1 LREQFKTSVHGTA
14 GFFYANLRAIIKDV
28 WEVITLSV
36 EHIYMQISREL
47 KAGTHP
53 GDLLDLLDELE
64 LEQKVE
70 LMEKLSPDDA
80 AQIFEEM
87 EDFEQAEI
95 LKLLGE
101 ERTRLI
107 LKSLASDDAADL
119 IGELSPEDARKVLDL
134 IDQEET
140 PVDFG
145 DLLKYP
151 EDTAGGIMTTE
162 FISLPA
168 DIPVEEAI
176 DRLREIAPE
185 AETIYYV
192 YVADENGKLIGV
204 VSLRDLIA
212 SSDGTLIKNIMRS
225 NVINVNAELDQEE
238 VARIVSKYDLLAVP
252 VVDDQDR
259 LLGIITVDDV
269 MDVMEQEATEDIY
282 RLAGASEVV
291 GVELTKAPV
300 SKVVRMRLPWL
311 FISMAGGILSG
322 SVIGVFESTLEAI
335 VMLAVF
341 IPVIMDMGGNVGTQS
356 STIFVRGLATGE
368 IESSE
373 MWPYFFREIKIG
385 AVMGLLCGIVISVAA
400 FFWQG
405 NPYLGVVVGVSMLA
419 TISVAALIGTLVPMI
434 CSMINIDPAIT
445 AGPFVTT
452 IKDVTGL
459 LIYFV
464 IASTFLEYLR

>member
-1 LREQFKTSVHGTA
+1 M
-14 GFFYANLRAIIKDV
+14 
-28 WEVITLSV
+28 SV
-36 EHIYMQISREL
+36 EQICIQISREL
-47 KAGTHP
+47 KSGVHP
-53 GDLLDLLDELE
+53 GDLLDLLEDLE
-64 LEQKVE
+64 IEQKVE
-70 LMEKLSPDDA
+70 LMQRLPAEDA
-80 AQIFEEM
+80 ALVFEEM

-95 LKLLGE
+95 LPLLE
-101 ERTRLI
+101 EDRAKFV
-107 LKSLASDDAADL
+107 LKNLASDDAADL
-119 IGELSPEDARKVLDL
+119 IGELSPEEAQKMMDIFGR
-134 IDQEET
+134 EEL

-176 DRLREIAPE
+176 ARLREIAPE

-192 YVADENGKLIGV
+192 YVVDGENRLIGV
-204 VSLRDLIA
+204 ISLRDLIA
-212 SSDGTLIKNIMRS
+212 SSDGTIIKNVMRH
-225 NVINVNAELDQEE
+225 NVISVNAELDQEE

-252 VVDDQDR
+252 VIDDQAR

-269 MDVMEQEATEDIY
+269 IDVMEQEATEDIY
-282 RLAGASEVV
+282 RLAGASEVE
-291 GVELTKAPV
+291 GMELTKASV
-300 SKVVRMRLPWL
+300 GKVVRLRMPWL

-322 SVIGVFESTLEAI
+322 SVIGGFESTLEAI

-341 IPVIMDMGGNVGTQS
+341 IPVLMDMGGNVGTQS

-368 IESSE
+368 IERSE
-373 MWPYFFREIKIG
+373 LWPYFFREIRIG
-385 AVMGLLCGIVISVAA
+385 VVMGFLCGILISIAA
-400 FFWQG
+400 YFWQG
-405 NPYLGVVVGVSMLA
+405 NVYLGLVVGISMLA
-419 TISVAALIGTLVPMI
+419 TISVAALIGTLVPMA

-459 LIYFV
+459 LIYFTV
-464 IASTFLEYLR
+464 ASAFLEYLR